1 MNNNAVSRILA
12 ILRFE
17 KKEISAIYFYAIL
30 SGLVQLSLPLGI
42 QSIIS
47 FVLGGSISTS
57 LVLLIFFVVF
67 GVFINGLLQVNQI
80 KIIEKIQQQLFVRYS
95 FLYAYS
101 IPGIN
106 LKSVDAYYLPELV
119 NRFFDT
125 VSLQK
130 GLSKLLLD
138 IPAATL
144 QILFGLI
151 LLSFYHP
158 VFIFFGISLVSIL
171 YLILRFSGNRGLQTS
186 IEESNY
192 KYNVAGW
199 LQEIARVVMS
209 FKFSRGSQL
218 HLIKTDKLVM
228 GYLEARTS
236 HFKILL
242 LQYWSLIAFKVI
254 ITASMLIV
262 GSFLLVNEQLNIG
275 QFIAAEIVILIVMS
289 SVEKLIGNLDNVYD
303 VLTSVEKL
311 SKLPDNPMEI
321 TGEYAE
327 GKNKK
332 MGMTIKVNELNFAYE
347 TDKPILQN
355 ISFTVNSG
363 EKICISGEDGSGK
376 STLLRVLTGSYQP
389 YDGII
394 TIDGIPI
401 SNYNLNA
408 LRSQTGTLLGMQ
420 DIFGGTLYENISM
433 GNKEISNQEI
443 MVLAQKIGLSDFLE
457 TQKEG
462 LQLYLDPAGRRL
474 SRKII
479 HRILLLRALIHQPR
493 LLLLEEPWLGLEP
506 IQSEKIKNYL
516 LNELKD
522 VTVIVCTNDDSFAS
536 SCNQQIHMS
545 NGRIQSIK

>member
-1 MNNNAVSRILA
+1 M
-12 ILRFE
+12 
-17 KKEISAIYFYAIL
+17 
-30 SGLVQLSLPLGI
+30 
-42 QSIIS
+42 
-47 FVLGGSISTS
+47 
-57 LVLLIFFVVF
+57 
-67 GVFINGLLQVNQI
+67 
-80 KIIEKIQQQLFVRYS
+80 
-95 FLYAYS
+95 
-101 IPGIN
+101 
-106 LKSVDAYYLPELV
+106 
-119 NRFFDT
+119 
-125 VSLQK
+125 
-130 GLSKLLLD
+130 
-138 IPAATL
+138 
-144 QILFGLI
+144 
-151 LLSFYHP
+151 
-158 VFIFFGISLVSIL
+158 
-171 YLILRFSGNRGLQTS
+171 
-186 IEESNY
+186 
-192 KYNVAGW
+192 AGW

-218 HLIKTDKLVM
+218 HLIKTDKLVT

-242 LQYWSLIAFKVI
+242 IQYWSLIAFKVI

-347 TDKPILQN
+347 TDKPILQD
-355 ISFTVNSG
+355 ISFTVKSG

-394 TIDGIPI
+394 TIDEIPI

-408 LRSQTGTLLGMQ
+408 LRSQTGTFLGMQ
-420 DIFGGTLYENISM
+420 DIFEGTLYENISM

-443 MVLAQKIGLSDFLE
+443 MVLARKIGLSDFLE

-516 LNELKD
+516 LNELKN

>member
-1 MNNNAVSRILA
+1 MKTNAVTRILE

-57 LVLLIFFVVF
+57 LVLLIIFVVA
-67 GVFINGLLQVNQI
+67 GVFITGLLQVNQV

-95 FLYAYS
+95 FLYAYT

-106 LKSVDAYYLPELV
+106 LKSVDSYYLPELV

-125 VSLQK
+125 GTLQK
-130 GLSKLLLD
+130 GLSKLLLE

-144 QILFGLI
+144 QIFFGLI

-158 VFIFFGISLVSIL
+158 LFIFFGISLISIL

-192 KYNVAGW
+192 KYSVAGW
-199 LQEIARVVMS
+199 LQEMARVVTS
-209 FKFSRGSQL
+209 FKFSRGTQL
-218 HLIKTDKLVM
+218 HLIKMDTHVS
-228 GYLEARTS
+228 GYLAARTN

-242 LQYWSLIAFKVI
+242 IQYWSLIIFKVI

-262 GSFLLVNEQLNIG
+262 GSFLLVTEKLNIG

-311 SKLPDNPMEI
+311 AKL
-321 TGEYAE
+321 
-327 GKNKK
+327 
-332 MGMTIKVNELNFAYE
+332 
-347 TDKPILQN
+347 TDKPQEENGDVIALHNQAQGISVTVNKLSFGYETEKLILDN
-355 ISFTVNSG
+355 ISFTAKAG
-363 EKICISGEDGSGK
+363 DKICISGDDGSGK

-389 YDGII
+389 YRGTI
-394 TIDGIPI
+394 TIDAIPLH
-401 SNYNLNA
+401 NYNLST
-408 LRSQTGTLLGMQ
+408 LRSQTGILLGMQ
-420 DIFGGTLYENISM
+420 DIFEGTLFENITM
-433 GNKEISNQEI
+433 GNPDIT
-443 MVLAQKIGLSDFLE
+443 AQKITELAEIIGLHDFLE
-457 TQKEG
+457 TEKDG
-462 LQLYLDPAGRRL
+462 LQMYLDPAGKRL

-479 HRILLLRALIHQPR
+479 HRILLLRALAHQPR
-493 LLLLEEPWLGLEP
+493 LLLLEEPWLGLERD
-506 IQSEKIKNYL
+506 QAEKIKKYL
-516 LNELKD
+516 LNELST
-522 VTVIVCTNDDSFAS
+522 VTVIVCTNDEQFAQL
-536 SCNQQIHMS
+536 CDQRIRLS
-545 NGRIQSIK
+545 NGKMLY